1 MRALALSFAC
11 SFVLGLAAVEGVGQP
26 ALGALGTDTGR
37 HGEWLPWLAANTT
50 VSARQSQKYM
60 WLARGCAEIE
70 VKCDPSSHL
79 TLTSAVT
86 LLAEPKTGFGHGHPQ
101 RQEPAGEA
109 DEPSNSMKK
118 GVGQAT
124 LGTGG
129 ADAGRY
135 YRLKSAIS
143 GSNVCLDV
151 EGKSMANGARV
162 LQRTCNGTGENQ
174 RWYARQISSTPE
186 YQLSA
191 KHSAKCLR
199 ADGGSSANGARAEQ
213 DACGHVTS
221 QTRLVLTRQGT
232 ATPARY
238 QIKVM
243 PADKCFRSPGTSRG
257 QEVTLQNCLTGTNFQ
272 WIFEEQGFVA
282 ENTGSGTWT
291 APATVPLLPAAGALL
306 PNRKVLLWS
315 SWKPYRFDGSGALDQ
330 TIMALIDPS
339 NPGAATARTITSTT
353 HNMFCP
359 GIAMLPSGDVFVN
372 GGDDSHT
379 RTTSIYRWQTDSW
392 DRPAD
397 MVESRWYNSSV
408 TLPDGRVF
416 TLAGNR
422 TSGQSGTGEI
432 WNGSS
437 WSFQSWA
444 TIGAIT
450 SGQPASAR
458 AMEHPRLLIAPNG
471 KIFVPG
477 PTTRM
482 QWYDVAAGSITSAGN
497 RGDDEVSQNDITVM
511 FDVGKILKAGGNIS
525 YDRAITL
532 SDGSTSAANYSP
544 SSQNSYVIDIN
555 GGTATVTKTA
565 PMKWPRNF
573 GNGVVLAN
581 GQVVVAG
588 GLDNGKAFSDD
599 GAIHPAEL
607 FDPATRTWTE
617 LSAMDKPRPYHSIAL
632 LLADGRVLV
641 GGGGLCASSD
651 NCAVNH
657 PDVEILSPPYLFSGT
672 RPGQPSAP
680 ATVTTGSSFSV
691 SVSGTVTGFSLVRLA
706 GVTHSTNT
714 DQRFMRL
721 SFSRSGGT
729 YSVQAP
735 ANKNIAPPGY
745 YMLFALNGQAP
756 STQAAMVRIQ

>member
-1 MRALALSFAC
+1 MSMRALAFSFA
-11 SFVLGLAAVEGVGQP
+11 SLFVVGLVGCDGSLEPYAADPGATPESPATAVEGVGQ
-26 ALGALGTDTGR
+26 GALGTGGTDT
-37 HGEWLPWLAANTT
+37 
-50 VSARQSQKYM
+50 
-60 WLARGCAEIE
+60 
-70 VKCDPSSHL
+70 
-79 TLTSAVT
+79 
-86 LLAEPKTGFGHGHPQ
+86 
-101 RQEPAGEA
+101 
-109 DEPSNSMKK
+109 
-118 GVGQAT
+118 
-124 LGTGG
+124 
-129 ADAGRY
+129 GRY

-143 GSNVCLDV
+143 GGNVCLDV
-151 EGKSMANGARV
+151 EGKSQSNGARV
-162 LQRTCNGTGENQ
+162 LQWTCSSTGENQ
-174 RWYARQISSTPE
+174 RWYARQISSAPE

-199 ADGGSSANGARAEQ
+199 ADGGSSATGARAEQ

-232 ATPARY
+232 ATPPRY

-243 PADKCFRSPGTSRG
+243 PANKCFRSPGTTSG
-257 QEVTLQNCLTGTNFQ
+257 QEVTLQTCGTGTNFQ

-291 APATVPLLPAAGALL
+291 APATIPLIPAAGALL
-306 PNRKVLLWS
+306 PNGKVLVWS
-315 SWKPYRFDGSGALDQ
+315 SWKPYRFAGTGSLDQ

-339 NPGAATARTITSTT
+339 NPGAATARTITNTT

-392 DRPAD
+392 DRPSA

-416 TLAGNR
+416 TIGGNR
-422 TSGQSGTGEI
+422 TGGTGRTGTGEI

-444 TIGAIT
+444 SITPLT
-450 SGQPASAR
+450 SGQADSVR

-471 KIFVPG
+471 KIFVAG
-477 PTTRM
+477 PTNRM
-482 QWYDVAAGSITSAGN
+482 QWYDVGKGEITSAGN
-497 RGDDEVSQNDITVM
+497 RGDDEASQNDITVM

-525 YDRAITL
+525 YDRNIVL
-532 SDGSTSAANYSP
+532 SDGSQVAANYSP

-555 GGTATVTKTA
+555 SGTAAVTKIA
-565 PMKWPRNF
+565 PMKWPRTF

-588 GLDNGKAFSDD
+588 GLDNGKGFSDD
-599 GAIHPAEL
+599 GAIRPAEL
-607 FDPATRTWTE
+607 FDPGSGTWTE

-632 LLADGRVLV
+632 LLPDGRVLV
-641 GGGGLCASSD
+641 GGGGLCSSSD

-657 PDVEILSPPYLFSGT
+657 PDVEILSPPYLFSGP
-672 RPGQPSAP
+672 RPGKPAAP
-680 ATVTTGSSFSV
+680 DTITTGSSFPV
-691 SVSGTVTGFSLVRLA
+691 TVSGTVTGFSLVRLT

-721 SFSRSGGT
+721 SFSGSGGT

-756 STQAAMVRIQ
+756 STQADMVRVQ

>member
-1 MRALALSFAC
+1 MRALVS
-11 SFVLGLAAVEGVGQP
+11 SFVVVLVVGSVGCDGSLEPYAGDPGVQPESPAAPAVEGVGQE
-26 ALGALGTDTGR
+26 ALGTGGTDTGR
-37 HGEWLPWLAANTT
+37 
-50 VSARQSQKYM
+50 
-60 WLARGCAEIE
+60 
-70 VKCDPSSHL
+70 
-79 TLTSAVT
+79 
-86 LLAEPKTGFGHGHPQ
+86 
-101 RQEPAGEA
+101 
-109 DEPSNSMKK
+109 
-118 GVGQAT
+118 
-124 LGTGG
+124 
-129 ADAGRY
+129 Y
-135 YRLKSAIS
+135 YQLKSATS
-143 GSNVCLDV
+143 GGDVCLDV
-151 EGKSMANGARV
+151 GMASMNNGAEV
-162 LQRTCNGTGENQ
+162 LQYDCDDRTIKKENQ
-174 RWYARQISSTPE
+174 LWYARQISSAPE

-199 ADGGSSANGARAEQ
+199 TAGGSSSSGARIVQ
-213 DACGHVTS
+213 DACGHVTN

-232 ATPARY
+232 ATPPRY

-243 PADKCFRSPGTSRG
+243 PANKCVRSPSTDSNKP
-257 QEVTLQNCLTGTNFQ
+257 VTLETCGTGTNFQ
-272 WIFEEQGFVA
+272 WIFQEQGLVA
-282 ENTGSGTWT
+282 ENTTNGTWT
-291 APATVPLLPAAGALL
+291 APATVPLIPAAGALL
-306 PNRKVLLWS
+306 PNRKVLVWS
-315 SWKPYRFDGSGALDQ
+315 SWKPYRFAGSGSLDQ
-330 TIMALIDPS
+330 TTMALIDPN
-339 NPGAATARTITSTT
+339 NPGAATARTITNTT

-359 GIAMLPSGDVFVN
+359 GIAMLPTGDVFVN

-379 RTTSIYRWQTDSW
+379 RTTSIYRWQTDKW
-392 DRPAD
+392 DRPAA

-422 TSGQSGTGEI
+422 TSGMSGTGEI
-432 WNGSS
+432 WNGTS

-450 SGQPASAR
+450 GGQPASSR

-471 KIFVPG
+471 KIFIPG

-482 QWYDVAAGSITSAGN
+482 QWYDVGNGTITSAGN
-497 RGDDEVSQNDITVM
+497 RGDDETSQNDITVM

-525 YDRAITL
+525 YDRGIIL
-532 SDGSTSAANYSP
+532 SDGTTPAANYSP
-544 SSQNSYVIDIN
+544 SSQNSYVININ
-555 GGTATVTKTA
+555 GSAPVVTKTG

-581 GQVVVAG
+581 GQVVAAG
-588 GLDNGKAFSDD
+588 GLDNGKGFSDD
-599 GAIHPAEL
+599 GAIRPAEL
-607 FDPATRTWTE
+607 FDPATQTWSE

-641 GGGGLCASSD
+641 GGGGLCSSSD

-672 RPGQPSAP
+672 RPGQPTAP
-680 ATVTTGSSFSV
+680 GSVTTGSSFTV
-691 SVSGTVTGFSLVRLA
+691 TVSGTVTGFSLVRLT
-706 GVTHSTNT
+706 GVTHSVNT

-721 SFSRSGGT
+721 NFTGSGGS

>member
-1 MRALALSFAC
+1 MRSLACSFA
-11 SFVLGLAAVEGVGQP
+11 SLFVLGLAGCDGSLEPYTTDPGATPESPAPAVEGVGQ
-26 ALGALGTDTGR
+26 GALGTGGTDT
-37 HGEWLPWLAANTT
+37 
-50 VSARQSQKYM
+50 
-60 WLARGCAEIE
+60 
-70 VKCDPSSHL
+70 
-79 TLTSAVT
+79 
-86 LLAEPKTGFGHGHPQ
+86 
-101 RQEPAGEA
+101 
-109 DEPSNSMKK
+109 
-118 GVGQAT
+118 
-124 LGTGG
+124 
-129 ADAGRY
+129 GRY

-151 EGKSMANGARV
+151 EGKSQSNGARV
-162 LQRTCNGTGENQ
+162 LQWTCSGTGENQ
-174 RWYARQISSTPE
+174 RWYARQISSAPD

-199 ADGGSSANGARAEQ
+199 SDGGSSASGARMEQ

-232 ATPARY
+232 ATPPRY

-243 PADKCFRSPGTSRG
+243 PANKCVRSPNTTSG
-257 QEVTLQNCLTGTNFQ
+257 QQVTLETCGTGTNFQ

-291 APATVPLLPAAGALL
+291 APATLPLIPAAGALL
-306 PNRKVLLWS
+306 PNRKVLVWS
-315 SWKPYRFDGSGALDQ
+315 SWKPYRFAGSGSLDQ
-330 TIMALIDPS
+330 TIMALIDPN
-339 NPGAATARTITSTT
+339 NPGAATARTITNTT

-359 GIAMLPSGDVFVN
+359 GIAMLPNGDVFVN

-379 RTTSIYRWQTDSW
+379 RTTSIYRWQTDDW
-392 DRPAD
+392 TRPAS

-432 WNGSS
+432 WNGTS

-450 SGQPASAR
+450 SGQPASSR

-471 KIFVPG
+471 KIFIPG
-477 PTTRM
+477 PTNRM
-482 QWYDVAAGSITSAGN
+482 QWYDVAARTITSAGN

-525 YDRAITL
+525 YDRGIIL
-532 SDGSTSAANYSP
+532 SDGTTPAANYSP

-555 GGTATVTKTA
+555 GGGTAVVTKTG

-581 GQVVVAG
+581 GQVGAVG
-588 GLDNGKAFSDD
+588 GLDNGKGFSDD
-599 GAIHPAEL
+599 GAIRPAEL
-607 FDPATRTWTE
+607 FDPATQTWTE

-641 GGGGLCASSD
+641 GGGGLCSSSD

-672 RPGQPSAP
+672 RPGQPSTAG
-680 ATVTTGSSFSV
+680 TWTTGSSFPV
-691 SVSGTVTGFSLVRLA
+691 TVSGPVTRFTMVRLT

-714 DQRFMRL
+714 DQRFIPL
-721 SFSRSGGT
+721 TFSGSGGS
-729 YSVQAP
+729 YSVGAP

-756 STQAAMVRIQ
+756 STQAAMVRVQ